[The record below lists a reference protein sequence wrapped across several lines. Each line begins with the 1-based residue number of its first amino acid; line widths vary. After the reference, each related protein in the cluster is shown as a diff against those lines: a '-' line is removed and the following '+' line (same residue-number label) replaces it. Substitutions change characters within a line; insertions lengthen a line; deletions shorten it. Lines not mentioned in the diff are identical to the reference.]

1 MLLERKKRLCP
12 LGAFYGQEPN
22 LKWVSDI
29 TYLPTS
35 EGWLYLAVVLDLF
48 SRRIVG
54 WAMGT
59 SLEASLPVQAL
70 EMARISRK
78 PCTGLLHHSDRGVQR
93 PRPKVRFMVK
103 TICESRVSNG
113 SSGIRWYLE
122 YEQERKLLG

>member
-1 MLLERKKRLCP
+1 MKMLRSIDRAF
-12 LGAFYGQEPN
+12 GAEKPN
-22 LKWVSDI
+22 MKWVSDI
-29 TYLPTS
+29 TYLPTI

-78 PCTGLLHHSDRGVQR
+78 PCSGLLHHSDRGVQYASLEFQTSVQ
-93 PRPKVRFMVK
+93 KFGGISSM
-103 TICESRVSNG
+103 SRKEVLVSLAG
-113 SSGIRWYLE
+113 TMPLWKASLE
-122 YEQERKLLG
+122 L

>member
-1 MLLERKKRLCP
+1 M
-12 LGAFYGQEPN
+12 
-22 LKWVSDI
+22 KWVSDI
-29 TYLPTS
+29 TYLATT

-48 SRRIVG
+48 SRKVVG

-93 PRPKVRFMVK
+93 PARRCVLW
-103 TICESRVSNG
+103 SR
-113 SSGIRWYLE
+113 
-122 YEQERKLLG
+122 